1 LRRRRAG
8 CAALLAAAAATA
20 ACAGEGFDPEGLE
33 ARYPRLRALAPHPLG
48 SSRPYALPL
57 AGELTLF
64 LCRWPTGE
72 PISVSFAGEPDAA
85 QREALAAALRGWEGA
100 GLGVRFA
107 PGEGPGAIRVRLRD
121 DLVTSQADTV
131 ADCRVEGAPP
141 PGATEVP
148 GARIVGASIHV
159 ARGDPHLRL
168 TLLHELG
175 HALGFQGHVVRGRTL
190 MLARESE
197 VLARARRVTDSAPVD
212 DAGLRALYA
221 VPSGAIVARVPVAR
235 AQTLPA
241 DRLQAFAAERGL
253 PGPFARMGDRSGLL
267 WWAGSPGR
275 RLALRV
281 EGALGAPRRP
291 AALRLAPASEE
302 AERLLAPGAAR
313 GAGPA
318 DAGSG

>member
-1 LRRRRAG
+1 LRRRL
-8 CAALLAAAAATA
+8 AALAAALAAG
-20 ACAGEGFDPEGLE
+20 ACAGEGFDAARLD
-33 ARYPRLRALAPHPLG
+33 ARYPGLRALAPHPLG

-72 PISVSFAGEPDAA
+72 PIPVSFAGEPDAA

-107 PGEGPGAIRVRLRD
+107 RGEALEGIRVRLRD

-131 ADCRVEGAPP
+131 ADCRVEGLPA
-141 PGATEVP
+141 PGAGEVP
-148 GARIVGASIHV
+148 GARIASASIHV

-175 HALGFQGHVVRGRTL
+175 HALGFQGHVAHGRTL

-197 VLARARRVTDSAPVD
+197 VLARALRVTDSAPVD

-221 VPSGAIVARVPVAR
+221 VPSGAIVARVPLAR

-241 DRLQAFAAERGL
+241 DRLWALAAERGL
-253 PGPFARMGDRSGLL
+253 AGPFARMGDRSGLL
-267 WWAGSPGR
+267 WWAAAPGR

-281 EGALGAPRRP
+281 EGALGALRRP
-291 AALRLAPASEE
+291 AALRLAPASAE

-313 GAGPA
+313 GAGAP